1 MRTKFKAWTK
11 PYIDEHPEVMA
22 SDEFLKALTESYFL
36 EIGSGKGK
44 FICDMALAY
53 PRHFFVGVERNV
65 TCAGIAAKKIVE
77 GEISNAKL
85 VLANADEVLLKIRD
99 QSIETIFLNFSD
111 PWPKKRHHKRRL
123 TALPYLHQ
131 YNRILVRGGRLIIKT
146 DNDDLYAYS
155 LETLIQSPLKIIE
168 DSYDYDGRA
177 EFDSM
182 TEYELAF
189 REKGQK
195 IHRIVAEKND

>member
-11 PYIDEHPEVMA
+11 PYIDEHPEVMI
-22 SDEFLKALTESYFL
+22 SDDFLQAHPSPYFL

-44 FICDMALAY
+44 FLYDMAFAH
-53 PRHFFVGVERNV
+53 PDQFFVGVERNV

-77 GEISNAKL
+77 GEITNAKL
-85 VLANADEVLLKIRD
+85 LFTNADEVLDKIND
-99 QSIETIFLNFSD
+99 QSIKAIFLNFSD

-123 TALPYLHQ
+123 TAISYLRQ
-131 YNRILVRGGRLIIKT
+131 YDRILIRGGQLFVKT

-155 LETLIQSPLKIIE
+155 LETLAQSPLQIIE
-168 DSYDYDGRA
+168 KLDDYDGRA
-177 EFDSM
+177 DFDM
-182 TEYELAF
+182 TTEYELAF

-195 IHRIVAEKND
+195 IHRIVAQKND

>member
-11 PYIDEHPEVMA
+11 PYIDEHPEVMI
-22 SDEFLKALTESYFL
+22 SEDFLITNTSPFFL

-44 FICDMALAY
+44 FLVDMAFAHPDQL
-53 PRHFFVGVERNV
+53 FVGVERNV

-77 GEISNAKL
+77 GKITNAKL
-85 VLANADEVLLKIRD
+85 LFANAEEVLDKINDR
-99 QSIETIFLNFSD
+99 SIKAIFLNYSD

-123 TALPYLHQ
+123 TAISYLRQ
-131 YNRILVRGGRLIIKT
+131 YYRVLVTGGQLIIKT

-155 LETLIQSPLKIIE
+155 LETLAQSPLQIVEKF
-168 DSYDYDGRA
+168 DDYDGCA
-177 EFDSM
+177 DFDM
-182 TEYELAF
+182 TTEYELTF

-195 IHRIVAEKND
+195 IHRIVAQKND